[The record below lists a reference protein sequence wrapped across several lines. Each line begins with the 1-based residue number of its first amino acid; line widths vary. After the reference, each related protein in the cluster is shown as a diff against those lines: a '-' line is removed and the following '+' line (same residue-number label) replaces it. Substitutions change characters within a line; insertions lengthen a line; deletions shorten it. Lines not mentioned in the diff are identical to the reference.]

1 MKLSVSRSIVLS
13 LMLII
18 SDWAITAHWQSAT
31 KPIVVNTSSNTC
43 VRVGELISVQGR
55 VELKRKGW
63 LNYHPI
69 DAGVVLC
76 RGDLLQ
82 PAKES
87 RVIVKCADLEQ
98 NSWILAQGVPS
109 GAAMGC
115 HFPDEPTSTIT
126 GPIIP
131 TRN

>member
-18 SDWAITAHWQSAT
+18 SDWAAADWQSAV
-31 KPIVVNTSSNTC
+31 KLIVNTSSNTC

-55 VELKRKGW
+55 VQLKRKGW
-63 LNYHPI
+63 LNYRPI

>member
-1 MKLSVSRSIVLS
+1 
-13 LMLII
+13 MLII
-18 SDWAITAHWQSAT
+18 SDWAIAAHWQSAT
-31 KPIVVNTSSNTC
+31 KPIANTSSNTC

-55 VELKRKGW
+55 VQLKRKGW
-63 LNYHPI
+63 LKYHPI
-69 DAGVVLC
+69 NAGVVLC

-98 NSWILAQGVPS
+98 NSWIVAQGVPS

-115 HFPDEPTSTIT
+115 HFPDEPTFTIT

>member
-18 SDWAITAHWQSAT
+18 SDWAGAASWQSAA
-31 KPIVVNTSSNTC
+31 KPIVNPLSNTC
-43 VRVGELISVQGR
+43 VRVAELISVQGR
-55 VELKRKGW
+55 VQLKRKGW
-63 LNYHPI
+63 FNYRPI
-69 DAGVVLC
+69 NAGVVLC